1 MTKGTAAARGGLRER
16 KKQHTR
22 ETIARAA
29 VDLFD
34 RQGFQRTTI
43 PEIAAAADVSP
54 RTVSSYFPAKEDLAF
69 LDTAETFERL
79 EQRLGDRLPGE
90 TTADALRAW
99 IGQSVPDWEERGD
112 ELRALRRVIDA
123 DEALLAY
130 EKRYMAHGE
139 RLIAEAMARDLG
151 ASPQDLEPRMAAAA
165 TIALFDVLDEHHDRP
180 SLRSGEGGDACTGVR
195 VRNEEILGL
204 LDRALLFIGAGIRA
218 LQEEPGGEA
227 AAPDAGVVAG
237 ATIATDAAATSRAP
251 EPTTR

>member
-22 ETIARAA
+22 EAIARAA
-29 VDLFD
+29 VELFD

-69 LDTAETFERL
+69 LDSAETFERL
-79 EQRLGDRLPGE
+79 EQRLADRLPGE

-99 IGQSVPDWEERGD
+99 IGEEVPDWQRRNA
-112 ELRALRRVIDA
+112 ELRVLREVIDA

-139 RLIAEAMARDLG
+139 RLIADAMARDLG
-151 ASPQDLEPRMAAAA
+151 ASPHDLEPRMAAAA
-165 TIALFDVLDEHHDRP
+165 TIALFDVLDEHHD
-180 SLRSGEGGDACTGVR
+180 SGPRGCEPGGSAPRRTD
-195 VRNEEILGL
+195 EILGL

-218 LQEEPGGEA
+218 LQEDAEPDE
-227 AAPDAGVVAG
+227 G
-237 ATIATDAAATSRAP
+237 ARSSVP
-251 EPTTR
+251 

>member
-29 VDLFD
+29 VELFD

-79 EQRLGDRLPGE
+79 EERLADRLPGE

-99 IGQSVPDWEERGD
+99 IGEAVPDWERRGP
-112 ELRALRRVIDA
+112 ELRTLRRVVDA
-123 DEALLAY
+123 DESLLAY

-165 TIALFDVLDEHHDRP
+165 TIALFDVLDEHHDVAVP
-180 SLRSGEGGDACTGVR
+180 QSVEGDCRAR
-195 VRNEEILGL
+195 VRTAEILGL

-218 LQEEPGGEA
+218 LQDEPVGDSPSGGAAEA
-227 AAPDAGVVAG
+227 P
-237 ATIATDAAATSRAP
+237 ATSRAP